1 MSPCRLLSDNLD
13 RTRNKYQAK
22 LRQLER
28 QILQPMMKK
37 QFGKSFVEGGGGFVN
52 EKEPVETGESI
63 VGTSSVCSSETER
76 SSDI

>member
-1 MSPCRLLSDNLD
+1 ME
-13 RTRNKYQAK
+13 RTRKKYQAK

-37 QFGKSFVEGGGGFVN
+37 QFGKSFVEGEGGLVN
-52 EKEPVETGESI
+52 DNDPLETGESI